1 MAKREKETS
10 PNTTGVQASKQK
22 RLTHEPDNTPLF
34 PPKFTEFAKQL
45 REMLHWFLDYRERV
59 DETDDNAIKAI
70 IDIENALGEVV
81 YSIGELVSN
90 EFKDNAY
97 YKL

>member
-1 MAKREKETS
+1 MTKREKETS
-10 PNTTGVQASKQK
+10 PNTTGAQALRQT
-22 RLTHEPDNTPLF
+22 RLTLEPDNTPLF
-34 PPKFTEFAKQL
+34 QPEFTEYTKLL
-45 REMLHWFLDYRERV
+45 RKILHWFLDYRERV

-70 IDIENALGEVV
+70 IDIENALGKVV